1 MIRTLAA
8 LALVA
13 SVTPAAARCTA
24 FDYAGCTP
32 TVEQARAYRRERQF
46 DRSIDQEE
54 EQDTVLGHAFD
65 GVDPDRLGYRG
76 SPLGNLAGVKP

>member
-24 FDYAGCTP
+24 FDYSGCNP

-54 EQDTVLGHAFD
+54 EQDTVLGHTFD
-65 GVDPDRLGYRG
+65 DVDPDRLGGDPDR
-76 SPLGNLAGVKP
+76 LGVTP